1 MIATISHS
9 RRKFLKTSSFAA
21 VGLMT
26 TKTSAMARPSK
37 IYLQEYPWRT
47 FIEREGMDWHD
58 HPIKYYQQLMFSV
71 FKKLEPVID
80 SFEYFE
86 EMRSSVDWTCFD
98 IGSVYLNAILHEQ
111 KNLNQRIDQV
121 KEIVK
126 FYAKLGAK
134 IIVINP
140 SPISWD
146 EAVDKT
152 DDELN
157 TQVKALNMLSKSF
170 AEMGLLLAYHN
181 HDAEMRN
188 NGRELHW
195 MMQKTNPQYV
205 RFCLDCHWIF
215 RGSGNNPKELFRII
229 DLYADRIVEL
239 HLRQS
244 SDGIWTEAFKEGDID
259 YQKVARLLKSR
270 NLKPRLVLEQAVEE
284 DTPHTMSIEESNR
297 LGIQY
302 ASKIFIDF

>member
-1 MIATISHS
+1 
-9 RRKFLKTSSFAA
+9 
-21 VGLMT
+21 MT
-26 TKTSAMARPSK
+26 VQTSAMARPSK

-58 HPIKYYQQLMFSV
+58 HPIKYYEQLMSSV

-98 IGSVYLNAILHEQ
+98 IGSVYLNAILHEE
-111 KNLNQRIDQV
+111 KNLNQRIGQV
-121 KEIVK
+121 REIAK

-134 IIVINP
+134 IIIINP

-157 TQVKALNMLSKSF
+157 TQVKALSLLSKSF
-170 AEMGLLLAYHN
+170 ADMGLLLAYHN

-188 NGRELHW
+188 SGRELHW
-195 MMQKTNPQYV
+195 MLQKTNPQYV
-205 RFCLDCHWIF
+205 KYCLDCHWIF
-215 RGSGNNPKELFRII
+215 RGSGNNCKELFRIV

-259 YQKVARLLKSR
+259 YQKVARLLKFR

-284 DTPHTMSIEESNR
+284 DTPHTMSIEESHR

>member
-1 MIATISHS
+1 
-9 RRKFLKTSSFAA
+9 
-21 VGLMT
+21 MT
-26 TKTSAMARPSK
+26 VQTSAMARPSK

-58 HPIKYYQQLMFSV
+58 HPIIYYQQLMSSV

-121 KEIVK
+121 KAIAK

-152 DDELN
+152 DNELN
-157 TQVKALNMLSKSF
+157 TQVKALNTLSKSF

-188 NGRELHW
+188 NGRELYW

-205 RFCLDCHWIF
+205 RFCLDCHWIY
-215 RGSGNNPKELFRII
+215 RGSGNNSKELFRII

-284 DTPHTMSIEESNR
+284 DTPHTMSIEESHR

-302 ASKIFIDF
+302 ASKTFIDF

>member
-1 MIATISHS
+1 MIATIPHS
-9 RRKFLKTSSFAA
+9 RRKFLKTFSLAA

-26 TKTSAMARPSK
+26 VQTSATARPSK
-37 IYLQEYPWRT
+37 IYLQEYSWRT
-47 FIEREGMDWHD
+47 FMEREGMDWQND
-58 HPIKYYQQLMFSV
+58 PIKYYQQLMSSV
-71 FKKLEPVID
+71 FKKLEPIID
-80 SFEYFE
+80 SFQYFE
-86 EMRSSVDWTCFD
+86 EMRSSIDWTSFD
-98 IGSVYLNAILHEQ
+98 IGSVYLNAILHEK

-121 KEIVK
+121 RKIAK
-126 FYAKLGAK
+126 FYAKSGAK

-146 EAVDKT
+146 EAEDKT

-157 TQVKALNMLSKSF
+157 TQVKALNVLSKSI

-195 MMQKTNPQYV
+195 MMQKTNPEYV
-205 RFCLDCHWIF
+205 RYCLDCHWIY
-215 RGSGNNPKELFRII
+215 RGSGNNEKELFKVI

-244 SDGIWTEAFKEGDID
+244 SNGIWTEAFKEGDID
-259 YQKVARLLKSR
+259 YHKIARALKYR
-270 NLKPRLVLEQAVEE
+270 NLKPRLVLEQAVEKG
-284 DTPHTMSIEESNR
+284 TPHTMSIDESHR
-297 LGIQY
+297 LGVQY
-302 ASKIFIDF
+302 ANQIFSDF